1 MASRR
6 DFDGEPV
13 LSGAFGFIR
22 PGLIARFECAD
33 RSVAFDLKR
42 TMARL

>member
-6 DFDGEPV
+6 DLDGVPV
-13 LSGAFGFIR
+13 LSGAFGCIR
-22 PGLIARFECAD
+22 PGLIARFACAD
-33 RSVAFDLKR
+33 RSVASDLKR